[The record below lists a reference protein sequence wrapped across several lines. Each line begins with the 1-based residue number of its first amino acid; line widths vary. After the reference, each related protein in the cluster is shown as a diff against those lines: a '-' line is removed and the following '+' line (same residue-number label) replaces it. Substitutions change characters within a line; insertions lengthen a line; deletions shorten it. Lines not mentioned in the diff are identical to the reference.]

1 MQKTKILSLAILAAL
16 LSSPCAWAAE
26 PTPAAAETA
35 AAQTDTM
42 TTGSTEAAE
51 DETTVYGNASVP
63 MPDAPLDLVE
73 FTAAKMVS
81 GEKVTLADSYAALK
95 NDENIVLVKN
105 GADVTLSHGAL
116 NKTGIPPVSGAASLT
131 AKTPGSW
138 LQMPP
143 WPWTAAP
150 SGRKRTAPTPYLR
163 LGPKASSRFMI
174 PISVPRG

>member
-1 MQKTKILSLAILAAL
+1 
-16 LSSPCAWAAE
+16 
-26 PTPAAAETA
+26 
-35 AAQTDTM
+35 M

-116 NKTGIPPVSGAASLT
+116 NKTGNTTSVRGSKFNRQNAGVLAADATLALDGCTIRTEADGANAVF
-131 AKTPGSW
+131 
-138 LQMPP
+138 
-143 WPWTAAP
+143 AA
-150 SGRKRTAPTPYLR
+150 
-163 LGPKASSRFMI
+163 GPKGVIKIHDSNIRTTGINSRGLDAVKGASITADNINVAATGIGPLLLPPSRQG
-174 PISVPRG
+174 PC

>member
-116 NKTGIPPVSGAASLT
+116 NKTGNTTSVRGTLSLCQHNLYSILIGDNNSSTSG
-131 AKTPGSW
+131 
-138 LQMPP
+138 
-143 WPWTAAP
+143 
-150 SGRKRTAPTPYLR
+150 YLHPCR
-163 LGPKASSRFMI
+163 
-174 PISVPRG
+174 